1 MRRSLVMLITVGL
14 LVGIGWWLY
23 SAPVF
28 RSIEL
33 AITGLETLGEADI
46 YNHLNITR
54 DKHLFELMMDQPQA
68 LLLKHPRIGSATVQV
83 QLPARLMISIK
94 ERRPIAL
101 LPYHGNFLCIDNEG
115 KVTQLLTGSTQS
127 SDLPLMIGLR
137 LPIITVGDQ
146 LPNSPNLQAG
156 LRVLSQLGIL
166 YQKQLAEIDVSSA
179 MQVMLRSQDNVLI
192 DVGEGLEL
200 AGKSAQLLDALSYV
214 RQNNLHN
221 GIILVGKEI
230 ITYCAPE
237 PGNVTDSVYASN
249 SQVTNIQQNDI
260 TGDVSDNI
268 AAEDWDLS
276 NHEPN
281 ALDYEDADGDSY
293 DYDDDNVYDDQ
304 YAEEDYYDYDEYED
318 VEYYGDNEY
327 TDADEGWED
336 DEDDYTDA
344 EEQDEIIYVIDP

>member
-1 MRRSLVMLITVGL
+1 MRRSLVMLIIVGL
-14 LVGIGWWLY
+14 LVGIGWWVY

-54 DKHLFELMMDQPQA
+54 DKHLFELIIDQPQA

-137 LPIITVGDQ
+137 LPIIAVGDQ

-192 DVGEGLEL
+192 DVGEGMEL

-221 GIILVGKEI
+221 GVILVGKEI
-230 ITYCAPE
+230 ITYCAPT
-237 PGNVTDSVYASN
+237 PDSVADSIYVSS
-249 SQVTNIQQNDI
+249 SQTTNMQQNDAVD
-260 TGDVSDNI
+260 DVTDYNDS
-268 AAEDWDLS
+268 EDWDLS
-276 NHEPN
+276 NQDDN
-281 ALDYEDADGDSY
+281 AFDYEDAGADSY
-293 DYDDDNVYDDQ
+293 DYDYYNDNDDQ
-304 YAEEDYYDYDEYED
+304 YGAEDYEEYED
-318 VEYYGDNEY
+318 TEYYEDNEY
-327 TDADEGWED
+327 SN
-336 DEDDYTDA
+336 A
-344 EEQDEIIYVIDP
+344 EEQDDELIYVIDP